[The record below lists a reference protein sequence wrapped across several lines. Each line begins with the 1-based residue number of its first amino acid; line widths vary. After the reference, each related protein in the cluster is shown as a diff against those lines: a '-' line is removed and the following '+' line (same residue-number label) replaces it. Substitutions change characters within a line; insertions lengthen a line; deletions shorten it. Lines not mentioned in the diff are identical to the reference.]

1 MRCLFFLSL
10 ILLLSSCENDIARV
24 KGLSG
29 RKILPNETAQEVIIL
44 YSDSGNVIVKLE
56 TPLLTRLAEPRKM
69 MLMPDGVKLTFFDH
83 EGKVS
88 STLRSQK
95 ARIFDL
101 PGHQVME
108 AERDVVV
115 VNSDGDRL
123 NTERLIWDQKT
134 AEITSNAFVK
144 VTRKDEVI
152 TGTGLRAN
160 QDFSKYRITKI
171 SGLLKVKS

>member
-1 MRCLFFLSL
+1 MRVIIFSL
-10 ILLLSSCENDIARV
+10 TLLMLTSCENDIARV

-29 RKILPNETAQEVIIL
+29 IKLIPNETAQDVTIL
-44 YSDSGNVIVKLE
+44 YSDSGSVIVKLE
-56 TPLLTRLAEPRKM
+56 TPMLTRVAQPRKM
-69 MLMPDGVKLTFFDH
+69 TLMPEGVKLTFFEHD
-83 EGKVS
+83 GKVG
-88 STLRSQK
+88 STLTSKK

-101 PGHQVME
+101 PDNQVTE

-115 VNSDGDRL
+115 VNSEGDRL
-123 NTERLIWDQKT
+123 NTERLVWDQKT

-171 SGLLKVKS
+171 SGIVKVKQ

>member
-1 MRCLFFLSL
+1 MRLI
-10 ILLLSSCENDIARV
+10 ILLLGSLIFLSCENDIARV

-29 RKILPNETAQEVIIL
+29 KKILPNETAQDVTIL
-44 YSDSGNVIVKLE
+44 YSDSGLVIARLE
-56 TPLLTRLAEPRKM
+56 TPILTRLAEPRKM
-69 MLMPDGVKLTFFDH
+69 MLMPKGVKLTFFDSDG
-83 EGKVS
+83 EVS
-88 STLRSQK
+88 STLTSKK

-101 PGHQVME
+101 PDHQVME

-115 VNSDGDRL
+115 VNTDGDRL

-134 AEITSNAFVK
+134 SEITSNAFVK

-171 SGLLKVKS
+171 SGVLKVKQ